1 MDIHKKTWSI
11 SMRTDLIE
19 HKTYSMPPSAEQLYE
34 YVMKIFPKHQAV
46 LAYEAGCCGFSVARY
61 FMHLGWE
68 VCVVNPADIPTM
80 HKQNFQKT
88 DKIDS
93 RNLCKQLQLGN
104 LTPINIPQEGQEQ
117 FRALLR
123 FRMQVTRDLRRIKT
137 HIKSSL
143 LFLGIEV
150 PKEYD
155 NNNWSIAFVKW
166 IEDLEWSNAC
176 GKSSMIRKLEKY
188 QFTKKQYLTTGTEL
202 RAYAKKTYTK
212 NYELLQ
218 SVPGV
223 GGFTA
228 AAFLAEIGD
237 FNRFDNEAAFS
248 SYIGVI
254 PGIFNSGSSEKNLGV
269 TPRANHTLRPLLV
282 ESVWVA
288 VSKDPEIQT
297 YYKSHIGKNSK
308 CIVIKIAHKMARRIF
323 AVIKTQ
329 TPYAVNKNFSLD
341 PKIVL
346 NQEALDCIEE
356 HEVV

>member
-1 MDIHKKTWSI
+1 
-11 SMRTDLIE
+11 
-19 HKTYSMPPSAEQLYE
+19 
-34 YVMKIFPKHQAV
+34 
-46 LAYEAGCCGFSVARY
+46 
-61 FMHLGWE
+61 
-68 VCVVNPADIPTM
+68 
-80 HKQNFQKT
+80 
-88 DKIDS
+88 
-93 RNLCKQLQLGN
+93 
-104 LTPINIPQEGQEQ
+104 
-117 FRALLR
+117 
-123 FRMQVTRDLRRIKT
+123 
-137 HIKSSL
+137 
-143 LFLGIEV
+143 
-150 PKEYD
+150 
-155 NNNWSIAFVKW
+155 
-166 IEDLEWSNAC
+166 
-176 GKSSMIRKLEKY
+176 MIRKLEKY